1 MQVSICCLSCG
12 DIIVFMQQWCY
23 TLQECVLPAICFGF
37 HTKQTQGL
45 IVHSISVTCAILGS
59 KCYPFVGTVL
69 TCGKD
74 NMLKAVDPQTY
85 EVRQTFRAPQF
96 SVGTIWCT
104 ACLSPDEQHVAA
116 GSGNGS
122 LYVWKVMA
130 ICFCELSCKLTL
142 KFFLKVRKWID
153 QLSM

>member
-1 MQVSICCLSCG
+1 MML
-12 DIIVFMQQWCY
+12 
-23 TLQECVLPAICFGF
+23 
-37 HTKQTQGL
+37 
-45 IVHSISVTCAILGS
+45 HSISVFRALLVS
-59 KCYPFVGTVL
+59 KFYPLVGTVL

-74 NMLKAVDPQTY
+74 NMLKAVDPQTF

-122 LYVWKVMA
+122 LYVWKVRTSH
-130 ICFCELSCKLTL
+130 FCGLSCKVT
-142 KFFLKVRKWID
+142 
-153 QLSM
+153 